1 MIPKLTTIDQ
11 VTIQGAEAAHHL
23 AVTLKA
29 GWEQVWNR
37 APEIVATELNAD
49 LAKSGAI
56 FQLNAQTATAI
67 NAILDLVDDERFTVR
82 VPTSMPSGW
91 ELGQAG
97 FIYTAPPIPDI
108 TDNPPAPQP

>member
-1 MIPKLTTIDQ
+1 MIPKLTNLDT

-23 AVTLKA
+23 ATTLKA

-37 APEIVATELNAD
+37 SPEVVAAELNAD
-49 LAKSGAI
+49 LAKSTAI

-67 NAILDLVDDERFTVR
+67 NAILDLVDDERFSVR

-97 FIYTAPPIPDI
+97 FVFTAPEPEEI
-108 TDNPPAPQP
+108 

>member
-1 MIPKLTTIDQ
+1 MIPKLTTLDT

-23 AVTLKA
+23 AATLKA

-37 APEIVATELNAD
+37 SPEIVSAELNAD

-67 NAILDLVDDERFTVR
+67 NAILDLVDDERFSVR
-82 VPTSMPSGW
+82 VPVSMPTGW
-91 ELGQAG
+91 ELTQEG
-97 FIYTAPPIPDI
+97 FVYTAPIIEEQEEP
-108 TDNPPAPQP
+108 

>member
-1 MIPKLTTIDQ
+1 MIPKLTTLDQ

-23 AVTLKA
+23 AATLKA

-37 APEIVATELNAD
+37 APEVVAAELNAD

-67 NAILDLVDDERFTVR
+67 NAILDSVNDDRFSVR

-97 FIYTAPPIPDI
+97 FIYTAPEPEI
-108 TDNPPAPQP
+108 QPN

>member
-1 MIPKLTTIDQ
+1 MIPKLTTLDQ

-23 AVTLKA
+23 AATLKA

-37 APEIVATELNAD
+37 DPEIVAAELNAD

-67 NAILDLVDDERFTVR
+67 NAILDSVDDERFTAR

-97 FIYTAPPIPDI
+97 FVYTSPEPEEI
-108 TDNPPAPQP
+108 